1 MDPKNFIQV
10 GLSFSYCPSHTP
22 QETLMLEA
30 WSMKTLVN
38 AWMEMGNH
46 TVANL
51 VRWKQLRVS
60 DHTVGK
66 FMLISLFDHHWYI
79 PLHI

>member
-10 GLSFSYCPSHTP
+10 GLSFPYYPSHTP
-22 QETLMLEA
+22 QETWMLTA

-38 AWMEMGNH
+38 AWMGVGNH
-46 TVANL
+46 IVANL
-51 VRWKQLRVS
+51 VKCKQFRVPG
-60 DHTVGK
+60 HAVGK
-66 FMLISLFDHHWYI
+66 FISIPLFDHHWYI

>member
-22 QETLMLEA
+22 PETLTLEA

-38 AWMEMGNH
+38 AWMGMGNH
-46 TVANL
+46 TV
-51 VRWKQLRVS
+51 KQFRVS

-66 FMLISLFDHHWYI
+66 FMLIPLFDHHWYI